1 MLQLSSLVEM
11 YVDQYVEVPV
21 PEKFKVTETKHV
33 KTLME
38 RSVTPEG
45 MCLYQKLLAL
55 ISYESYFSSFP
66 YH

>member
-11 YVDQYVEVPV
+11 YVDQYVEVPI

-45 MCLYQKLLAL
+45 MCL
-55 ISYESYFSSFP
+55 
-66 YH
+66 